1 MMHAAISL
9 LLGAALRALAAAG
22 VLGLGLRLLRVRNVP
37 AQKAAWGVAL
47 MTAIAMPLL
56 MRVPWLPVWA
66 EVKLPAPQWMSGLG
80 AARAEASA
88 TSRAALRVRSAA
100 AEPGPVDAKAANTKP
115 LHHFSAPA
123 ISMTPVDAPPNSSAG
138 DASAGHALAEASND
152 APVDAAVN
160 PAYGV
165 PAVAP
170 IPATISAPNR
180 GPATSRA
187 GSRARIG
194 LFGVGWLVYL
204 GVTALLLF
212 RLLLGLGSSLRVWRR
227 AKPVE
232 IAPDFAI
239 PVRSSRNVA
248 SPVNIGSGIL
258 LPADYAQWDEEKL
271 RVVLAHERSHV
282 LQRDFYLQL
291 TAGLYAALT
300 WFSPL
305 GWWLRSKLSELGEA
319 ISDRAGLEA
328 AGSPSAYAELLLEFA
343 ALPRPALSGV
353 AMAHSSRLSQR
364 IERLLNDESFRQAFA
379 GRKRALLAITAA
391 PVALMAA
398 TALVH
403 VQAAEIGGQPKAML
417 EARVQSP
424 SAATLSAATLSRSAP
439 GTASSQSEPASQS
452 SDAISRQGQSH
463 PEQSPVTSDERQA
476 QAAPAAAQQ
485 PMPAPAAPS
494 ATPMPFPAASPAPAA
509 PVQGGLPAMPAMPS
523 IDVEV
528 HVPPMPPMPSMTA
541 VTAQIAESLHNLRY
555 DFRYDWGDPYAVV
568 GDPGTKT
575 HFFGDWDDEERG
587 AEIEKAR
594 KVAHGHFLWFRRDG
608 KSYIVDDPAI
618 VSQIEAMQKPME
630 DLSAQMKQMGKQMRE
645 ANQQAR
651 EEARKARETSRSI
664 SAPDLTKEMAD
675 LNAAVASLKN
685 EQGGTITREQLREI
699 EHKVEELQ
707 RKLINAQI
715 KVEVKWSDM
724 GEFGKAQGEY
734 GEKMGK
740 LGAQMGQMARE
751 NSEKIKSII
760 DESLKNGKAR
770 PVE

>member
-22 VLGLGLRLLRVRNVP
+22 VLALGLRLLRVKNVP
-37 AQKAAWGVAL
+37 AQKAAWGVVL

-56 MRVPWLPVWA
+56 MRVPWLPAWA
-66 EVKLPAPQWMSGLG
+66 QVKLPVPQWISGLD
-80 AARAEASA
+80 A
-88 TSRAALRVRSAA
+88 TRVDANTPNSPALRVSSNAA
-100 AEPGPVDAKAANTKP
+100 INTASVDVSR
-115 LHHFSAPA
+115 FSAPA
-123 ISMTPVDAPPNSSAG
+123 ISKMPFDAPPSTATA
-138 DASAGHALAEASND
+138 DASADASDD
-152 APVDAAVN
+152 APTDASVN
-160 PAYGV
+160 AAETMPVEAPVAAAASALKTDHPASK
-165 PAVAP
+165 A
-170 IPATISAPNR
+170 S
-180 GPATSRA
+180 SRS
-187 GSRARIG
+187 GIG
-194 LFGVGWLVYL
+194 LFGIGLLAYL
-204 GVTALLLF
+204 GIAVILLF
-212 RLLLGLGSSLRVWRR
+212 RLLVGLGSSLRVWKR
-227 AKPVE
+227 AKPVN
-232 IAPDFAI
+232 IAPDFNI
-239 PVRSSRNVA
+239 PVRTSRSVA
-248 SPVNIGSGIL
+248 SPVNIASGIL

-282 LQRDFYLQL
+282 VQRDFYLQL
-291 TAGLYAALT
+291 VAGLYAALT

-305 GWWLRSKLSELGEA
+305 GWWLKSKLSELGEA

-379 GRKRALLAITAA
+379 GKKRALLAVAAA

-403 VQAAEIGGQPKAML
+403 VQAAEIAVQPPEKL
-417 EARVQSP
+417 ELTAQSP
-424 SAATLSAATLSRSAP
+424 TAATPGRSTPGVLAARPSGAASNP
-439 GTASSQSEPASQS
+439 SQASSPS
-452 SDAISRQGQSH
+452 SDAMCLEGQSH
-463 PEQSPVTSDERQA
+463 PEQSQVTDEEGQSD
-476 QAAPAAAQQ
+476 
-485 PMPAPAAPS
+485 PAPVADPQP
-494 ATPMPFPAASPAPAA
+494 TPAPQAVPA
-509 PVQGGLPAMPAMPS
+509 PPAPPVQVQGAIPP

-528 HVPPMPPMPSMTA
+528 HVPPMPPMPSMAA
-541 VTAQIAESLHNLRY
+541 VTAQINESLHDLRY
-555 DFRYDWGDPYAVV
+555 EFRYDWGDPYAVV

-575 HFFGDWDDEERG
+575 HYFGDWDDEERN

-594 KVAHGHFLWFRRDG
+594 KVAHGHFLWFRHDG

-618 VSQIEAMQKPME
+618 VSQVEAMQKPME
-630 DLSAQMKQMGKQMRE
+630 DLSAQMKEMSRQMRE

-651 EEARKARETSRSI
+651 EEARKAREASQNITP
-664 SAPDLTKEMAD
+664 PDLTQEMAD
-675 LNAAVASLKN
+675 LNAAVAALKN
-685 EQGGTITREQLREI
+685 AQGGTITREQLREI
-699 EHKVEELQ
+699 ERKVQELQ

-715 KVEVKWSDM
+715 KVDVKWSDM

-740 LGAQMGQMARE
+740 LGAQMGQMAHE
-751 NSEKIKSII
+751 NSGKIQSII